1 MISESKIERLVKES
15 AALKLKWDG
24 VPVFYNIK
32 TGKIGQTGEIKITA
46 KRDQVVGEGRE
57 ARFDL

>member
-46 KRDQVVGEGRE
+46 KRDQVVGEGRV
-57 ARFDL
+57 